1 MSGAATTPPARGQ
14 VTEEFPMNRKK
25 QQAMTFALNVH
36 VREEVLLHGG
46 KLRGGEWCGCLQG
59 RVVSGIGALVLV

>member
-1 MSGAATTPPARGQ
+1 
-14 VTEEFPMNRKK
+14 MNRKK